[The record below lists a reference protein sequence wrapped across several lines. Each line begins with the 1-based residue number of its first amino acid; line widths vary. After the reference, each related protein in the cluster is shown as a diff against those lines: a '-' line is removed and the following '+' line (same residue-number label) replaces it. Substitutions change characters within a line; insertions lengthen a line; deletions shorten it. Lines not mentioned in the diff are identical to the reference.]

1 MENLNQKHS
10 EIFLEFLAFMLNSQ
24 LEKLLN
30 VEFHTFLLE
39 KLRLHY
45 TQYKEIKWDI

>member
-10 EIFLEFLAFMLNSQ
+10 QIFLEAFVWNSQ

-30 VEFHTFLLE
+30 VEFHALLLQ
-39 KLRLHY
+39 KLRLHHPR
-45 TQYKEIKWDI
+45 YKEIKWDI